1 MSPAAVAEPAERAAL
16 QSDFSDHNP
25 RSKVSF
31 NGENFEVDL
40 HVEDFKPEVLF
51 TIYVNNR
58 NALRSLLK
66 VTCSI

>member
-1 MSPAAVAEPAERAAL
+1 MTEPVERAAL

-51 TIYVNNR
+51 KIYVNNR
-58 NALRSLLK
+58 NA
-66 VTCSI
+66 